1 MKDTRD
7 NIKQLTKTAMMAA
20 LVFLGTFVFKIPTP
34 NGYTHLGDCLIFVAV
49 LALGWKRGAIAGGL
63 GAALA
68 DLAGGYAVWIIP
80 TFFIKSIMAIIMGLI
95 TEKVLKKY
103 GYGWIPGAIAGGIF
117 QILAYTIVKFPL
129 YGKAIAIT
137 EFIPLTIQTVTG
149 VVLSIVI
156 VAVLDKSRVLNKLKE
171 A

>member
-1 MKDTRD
+1 MKDTRG

-80 TFFIKSIMAIIMGLI
+80 TFFIKSII
-95 TEKVLKKY
+95 
-103 GYGWIPGAIAGGIF
+103 
-117 QILAYTIVKFPL
+117 
-129 YGKAIAIT
+129 
-137 EFIPLTIQTVTG
+137 
-149 VVLSIVI
+149 
-156 VAVLDKSRVLNKLKE
+156 
-171 A
+171 